1 MSPKKHLWNWFFC
14 RQNWVFPFVQRLQTY
29 QIEIRS
35 KNSRLDHLQLLK
47 VKIRIR
53 HQVIQDVLRLL
64 RIQFCHQFMN
74 SKYHKFLYQPR
85 YRSNFIFTF
94 WKWYFDFSSNFPWIY
109 VNFSTPE
116 QGPNRWN
123 GSLFSPII
131 DTPSPA
137 APIGLFNLSGKR
149 LKIFQKILS
158 KKSKFSHLVNLKK
171 VDSAMIPKI
180 WKFRDFQTY
189 QAFVQSTIFLLTVM
203 IATRYSPN
211 FPMAKV
217 K

>member
-1 MSPKKHLWNWFFC
+1 MSKYVRKKSDLDSDTPRTQLSKQLAKVCHQKPVTQRPCHPKNIFEIDFFC

-85 YRSNFIFTF
+85 YRPNFIL
-94 WKWYFDFSSNFPWIY
+94 
-109 VNFSTPE
+109 V
-116 QGPNRWN
+116 
-123 GSLFSPII
+123 L
-131 DTPSPA
+131 
-137 APIGLFNLSGKR
+137 R
-149 LKIFQKILS
+149 L
-158 KKSKFSHLVNLKK
+158 LKQ
-171 VDSAMIPKI
+171 P
-180 WKFRDFQTY
+180 
-189 QAFVQSTIFLLTVM
+189 
-203 IATRYSPN
+203 
-211 FPMAKV
+211 
-217 K
+217 